1 MRLGSFC
8 RKSVSLNSIAR
19 PICKKYN
26 HIVCIQIML
35 FYDVSRVSLLW
46 QKLSLMVDIQSSIVE
61 TYGGNC
67 FRVTASNL

>member
-1 MRLGSFC
+1 
-8 RKSVSLNSIAR
+8 
-19 PICKKYN
+19 
-26 HIVCIQIML
+26 ML